1 MASSSPL
8 RPANREPIPIDARA
22 ADHLRYIRET
32 MERAAE
38 FTAVPGWGGV
48 AMGITALVAAY
59 FASRQLTPDRWL
71 SIWLIEVFVAVA
83 IAAPASA
90 TKAHRANAKLLSG
103 PGRKFLLSFAPPV
116 VVGGLL
122 TFAMAHAGLHA
133 LLPGMWLLLYG
144 AAIVTAGS
152 FSVRCVP
159 IMGLCL
165 MLLGAAAL
173 FVPRHMGDLFMAS
186 DSASCKSDL
195 EFGLPGAT
203 EAKESLHGKIIHN
216 SKRSFG
222 TRAPWHAPGRQR
234 TAPRSRLPGPGSPD
248 SRTHSPG
255 HRQRPGR
262 QSLAYLQ

>member
-1 MASSSPL
+1 MAAIRSENSVLLAGLLCRTKYLTAIGDFAILPAMALLGPL
-8 RPANREPIPIDARA
+8 RSSASRAPIPIDARA

-32 MERAAE
+32 MERAGE

-48 AMGITALVAAY
+48 AMGVTALVAAY
-59 FASRQLTPDRWL
+59 FASRQLTPERWL
-71 SIWLIEVFVAVA
+71 SIWLIEAFVAVA

-122 TFAMAHAGLHA
+122 TFALAHAGLHA

-152 FSVRCVP
+152 FSVRVVP

-173 FVPRHMGDLFMAS
+173 FVPRHMGDLFMG
-186 DSASCKSDL
+186 
-195 EFGLPGAT
+195 FG
-203 EAKESLHGKIIHN
+203 
-216 SKRSFG
+216 FG
-222 TRAPWHAPGRQR
+222 FVQIGFGIWIAQR
-234 TAPRSRLPGPGSPD
+234 YGG
-248 SRTHSPG
+248 
-255 HRQRPGR
+255 
-262 QSLAYLQ
+262 